1 MSKRVHVLGMEI
13 DNHTIRETMFLLEE
27 YVGTEG
33 LNFVGVLTPEILMA
47 AVENPDVYGL
57 VEQMDMHIIG
67 DVAILEVLDDVY
79 EQQAAEVAKREL
91 EEVFLQMLIRKK
103 KNVYWVSDEESDLTE
118 LTRYMEEHYPKLNIA
133 GSFTGDLEDNVDS
146 FINDINSVAPDV
158 IFIQTASWRKPEL
171 LMKHKNRLNAKL
183 CVYLNYRVRS
193 KYYALNRNSK
203 IKSLIDTTMFKR
215 KAIRYQM
222 NREE

>member
-13 DNHTIRETMFLLEE
+13 DNHTIRETMFLLEG
-27 YVGTEG
+27 YIAAEG
-33 LNFVGVLTPEILMA
+33 MNFVCVLTPEILMD
-47 AVENPDVYGL
+47 AVENPEVYSL

-79 EQQAAEVAKREL
+79 EQQAAEIAKRDL
-91 EEVFLQMLIRKK
+91 EETFLQTLIRKRK
-103 KNVYWVSDEESDLTE
+103 RVYWLSDGENDLPE
-118 LTRYMEEHYPKLNIA
+118 LNRYMEEHYPKLNIA
-133 GSFTGDLEDNVDS
+133 GSFTGDIEENVDGL
-146 FINDINSVAPDV
+146 INDINSVAPDV
-158 IFIQTASWRKPEL
+158 IFVQTASWHKPAIL
-171 LMKHKNRLNAKL
+171 LQHKNRLNAKL
-183 CVYLNYRVRS
+183 CIYMNYRIRS
-193 KYYALNRNSK
+193 KYYSLNRNSK